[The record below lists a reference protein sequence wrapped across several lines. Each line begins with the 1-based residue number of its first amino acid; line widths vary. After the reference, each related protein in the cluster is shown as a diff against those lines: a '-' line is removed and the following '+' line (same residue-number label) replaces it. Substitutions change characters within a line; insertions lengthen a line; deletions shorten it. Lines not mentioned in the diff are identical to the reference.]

1 MKARRVSRAFCFGCR
16 ATPIYLEMR
25 SCERTVPIC
34 WKVVIIWLAVV
45 SITNFASLAQFL
57 NSADSA
63 AGVHLAG
70 ADPAARPIVHAIV
83 DRGGHV

>member
-45 SITNFASLAQFL
+45 SITNFPSLAQFL
-57 NSADSA
+57 NSADS
-63 AGVHLAG
+63 GSPPVFTWMVYSVM
-70 ADPAARPIVHAIV
+70 PAALTLL
-83 DRGGHV
+83 